1 MRKKDWVVL
10 FMVVFVSVLLMG
22 TPTLWAQLPSSV
34 KIGVAMPLTGPLA
47 SPGSEVKEG
56 ADLAAEVINKKGGI
70 KGKAKIELIYGDDR
84 CIPTDGVNATQRLI
98 SQGIDLYVGNYC
110 SSVALATM
118 PILEPLGIPQ
128 IVLAYAASITAE
140 ARTPNS
146 VRIGPSAPLEM
157 APLAK
162 YAIKEKGDRTFAVL
176 GMNSDY
182 GRSDAEAFAK
192 AAEKLGGK
200 VLDAQFY
207 PYGADFSTY
216 LTKVKNMN
224 VDGVVIIA
232 MGNDTISFTKSY
244 QELGMKMNIYG
255 NCNFVDNQYLDKQ
268 KPKPQNLYYSEMFDD
283 MSARTKEVPP
293 PEPWIKDFINEF
305 RSKYGRL
312 PTRNNVWGYACVRI
326 FEEAVGAV
334 GSLDKKRIAEYLHS
348 GAKFKTPFGEMGFQ
362 WCGQAENKSL
372 IGKFEGDKKLFLK
385 PKSWGDDV
393 IPDLCPPK

>member
-1 MRKKDWVVL
+1 MRKDWT
-10 FMVVFVSVLLMG
+10 VVFVLMFFGALFIG
-22 TPTLWAQLPSSV
+22 TSGAWAQLPSSV
-34 KIGVAMPLTGPLA
+34 KMGVAMPLTGPLA

-56 ADLAAEVINKKGGI
+56 ADLAAELINKKGGI
-70 KGKAKIELIYGDDR
+70 RGKTKIELIYGDDR
-84 CIPTDGVNATQRLI
+84 CNPTDGVNATQRLI

-162 YAIKEKGDRTFAVL
+162 YAIKEKGDKTFAVL

-192 AAEKLGGK
+192 TAEKLGGK

-224 VDGVVIIA
+224 VDGVTIIA

-244 QELGMKMNIYG
+244 FELGMKMNIYG

-283 MSARTKEVPP
+283 MSARAKDVPP
-293 PEPWIKDFINEF
+293 AEPWIKEFITEF
-305 RSKYGRL
+305 QTKFGRL

-334 GSLDKKRIAEYLHS
+334 GSLDKKKIAEYLHS
-348 GAKFKTPFGEMGFQ
+348 GVKFKSPFGEMGFR

-372 IGKFEGDKKLFLK
+372 IGKFDGDKKIFLK
-385 PKSWGDDV
+385 AKTWGDDV